1 MESLVLMEVMDFL
14 DVREREAQRVRRVP
28 KVHQAGRV
36 QWALEGH
43 MDLLGKRGSEERM
56 EFFMDK
62 MRLFLER
69 KEKKDLKVSL
79 VPEDPRVTRVNVECQ
94 ACLDCQELRGFPE

>member
-1 MESLVLMEVMDFL
+1 MIKETIESLVLMEVMDFL
-14 DVREREAQRVRRVP
+14 DVQGKEEQRVRRVP

-43 MDLLGKRGSEERM
+43 MDLLGKRENRVMM

-62 MRLFLER
+62 TRSFLER
-69 KEKKDLKVSL
+69 REKKDLKVSL
-79 VPEDPRVTRVNVECQ
+79 VPEDPRVTRVNAECQ
-94 ACLDCQELRGFPE
+94 ACLDCQE